1 MLKHKRLI
9 VFSLIIILA
18 VFVVAWLAPND
29 KKSAASRTVESA
41 PSEADRSLS
50 SSKSG
55 LLKSVVP
62 VRTKRTLQAQPPF
75 EVLAKAPD
83 KIIAEAKDAANNGI
97 PAAQR
102 ALAQALYKCATAPM
116 GDDDEVEAAI
126 VKRSLVFE
134 AGRKNA
140 GIPLE
145 KDAGYFAG
153 IQGQIADAKETRD
166 SCRNVPVAESKTWLS
181 WMEKAA
187 IAGDEQARFAYAW
200 TALDEFKTREDQL
213 ANNDE
218 YIRRRDTAS
227 GLLQDS
233 IANGDCDDMLLNG
246 FRKVS
251 PDPVTGYVYEGILLR
266 RGLAVLST
274 SPPSQDIELQR
285 ASINKRIKELAAD
298 VPDDQLAAANNSIAY
313 IQQNY
318 CNQ

>member
-1 MLKHKRLI
+1 
-9 VFSLIIILA
+9 
-18 VFVVAWLAPND
+18 
-29 KKSAASRTVESA
+29 
-41 PSEADRSLS
+41 
-50 SSKSG
+50 
-55 LLKSVVP
+55 
-62 VRTKRTLQAQPPF
+62 
-75 EVLAKAPD
+75 
-83 KIIAEAKDAANNGI
+83 
-97 PAAQR
+97 
-102 ALAQALYKCATAPM
+102 M

-140 GIPLE
+140 GMPVE

-153 IQGQIADAKETRD
+153 IQGQIANAKETRD
-166 SCRNVPVAESKTWLS
+166 SCRNVPVAESQTWLS

-187 IAGDEQARFAYAW
+187 IAGDERARFAYAW

-251 PDPVTGYVYEGILLR
+251 PDPATGYVYQSILLR
-266 RGLAVLST
+266 RGLAVLASR
-274 SPPSQDIELQR
+274 PPSQDTGQER
-285 ASINKRIKELAAD
+285 ASINQKIKELAAA
-298 VPDDQLAAANNSIAY
+298 VPDDQLAAADNSITY